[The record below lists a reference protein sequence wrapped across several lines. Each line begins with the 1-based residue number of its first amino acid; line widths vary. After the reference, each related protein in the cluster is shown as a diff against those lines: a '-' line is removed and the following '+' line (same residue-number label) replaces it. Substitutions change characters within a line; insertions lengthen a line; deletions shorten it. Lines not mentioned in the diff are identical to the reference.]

1 MLYFFLAFI
10 NTFFV
15 YYFFFIFFF
24 EFVLLCFLFFLFM
37 FILFNLIK
45 KIFLAFRN
53 VSVRTSFSNN
63 DKRRTK
69 VCWAP
74 ARVFGKTW
82 TTDDE
87 PQQLSTTHRKNS
99 QQNPPNTARKKTKQN
114 QTEQHSPLRHALKHT
129 QTYINIYKLV
139 RTIKFAHM
147 LSRPL
152 SLSLLGKLKR
162 RKKV

>member
-1 MLYFFLAFI
+1 MVVVFFSCIHKHVFRL
-10 NTFFV
+10 
-15 YYFFFIFFF
+15 
-24 EFVLLCFLFFLFM
+24 LFFLYIFLSLFCYVFCFFSLCLFC
-37 FILFNLIK
+37 FILIK

-53 VSVRTSFSNN
+53 VSVRTSFSSN

-69 VCWAP
+69 VCWAA

-87 PQQLSTTHRKNS
+87 PQQHSTTHRKNS

-129 QTYINIYKLV
+129 HTHI
-139 RTIKFAHM
+139 
-147 LSRPL
+147 
-152 SLSLLGKLKR
+152 
-162 RKKV
+162 